1 MAPLR
6 PGQAILTRY
15 QGHVLLVICDRQDVL
30 IPIKLAGS
38 YFGLRGGI
46 DLVEVN
52 GTCVPVV
59 FAVIRL
65 TSPGSDLFYTAWV
78 NELATDD
85 GGILESLATQPIL
98 PTLLVDSDGKKLAVN
113 DAPNLLRELAH
124 KSLRIVSELAVKQAW
139 TPQHFAFARAATEY
153 EWPTASS
160 LWEMLER
167 RKGSPSP

>member
-6 PGQAILTRY
+6 LGQAILTRY
-15 QGHVLLVICDRQDVL
+15 QGHVLLFICDRQEILV
-30 IPIKLAGS
+30 PIKLAGS
-38 YFGLRGGI
+38 FFGLRGGL

-59 FAVIRL
+59 FAIIRL

-113 DAPNLLRELAH
+113 DSPNLLRELAH
-124 KSLRIVSELAVKQAW
+124 KSLCIVSELAAKQAW

-153 EWPTASS
+153 EWPTARA
-160 LWEMLER
+160 LWDMLDR
-167 RKGSPSP
+167 RKGPKPP